1 MESEEPPTDSDHDG
15 MPDEWEIANSLD
27 PDNAEDGKLITESG
41 YSNLELYLHSL
52 VDMEHE
58 AENPS
63 VELVSPKANSV
74 HKAHKKIQFNV
85 KLEDKKNIEKVEYF
99 KNDEKKSERR
109 QAVPSHS
116 HGRMLLME
124 HGLFQQGQQIR
135 KEMRR
140 KQPPLPFM

>member
-1 MESEEPPTDSDHDG
+1 MNIKRAEEAYDLVLERAGATLPRRDAVDARVVYDVKNGTGRIINNEWEVGGFPEMESEEPPTDSDHDG

-74 HKAHKKIQFNV
+74 HKAHKKNPI
-85 KLEDKKNIEKVEYF
+85 
-99 KNDEKKSERR
+99 
-109 QAVPSHS
+109 
-116 HGRMLLME
+116 
-124 HGLFQQGQQIR
+124 
-135 KEMRR
+135 
-140 KQPPLPFM
+140 